1 MENKKLIKKKKEEV
15 NKKREM
21 MKSEPQANNP
31 VRFPVPHFRLR
42 ERERTRGIRQVRASA
57 VDGGIDANV
66 AGVEQVQNIVG
77 NDNCERVRL
86 SESESEKRLIN

>member
-1 MENKKLIKKKKEEV
+1 
-15 NKKREM
+15 
-21 MKSEPQANNP
+21 MKD
-31 VRFPVPHFRLR
+31 VGVVC
-42 ERERTRGIRQVRASA
+42 QVRTSA